1 MNYIGR
7 YYSKKLENIIKYD
20 RALAEAMVEDNN
32 NINELVMTDNILKTL
47 KLVII
52 IVNISYFVGFGFLIL
67 SELQTDYDNYFDE
80 KASSENSLLDYY
92 EIK

>member
-7 YYSKKLENIIKYD
+7 YYAKKLENIIKYD
-20 RALAEAMVEDNN
+20 RALAESMVADNN

-67 SELQTDYDNYFDE
+67 SDLQKDYDYYFDE
-80 KASSENSLLDYY
+80 
-92 EIK
+92 